1 MMKQKIEEH
10 RKNLKKLS
18 IPELE
23 QEAKNHQSRL
33 ANLSD
38 RVTEHAQKISGLK
51 QPEPK
56 LTNGELRKLGMAYEK
71 VSTKQ
76 KVDLSNVE
84 LRTWVK
90 FEKRDSELDKLQ
102 KDSTTNHST
111 FGQVSISGTNDKN
124 KKSLIDSL
132 AKSLYAYN
140 EHVEK
145 LKKFETN
152 FAKFVKPYN
161 VMHQLNEDYKT
172 AKELSTKVALALQQ
186 PNIEV
191 AERQRLNGVHGIL
204 SQLETQLL
212 NNYRRLDQV
221 MKERDNYTGP
231 LEKLAVKE
239 NIKLAIKEGHKCHAQ
254 YVEQIDTIKTKLNST
269 QVAQVV
275 DKTEAP
281 KIKVEQAP
289 LEKVKVKTKGNKVL
303 EKAQGVVEDIQQKG
317 KEVIA
322 NVVNAVEDNIEY
334 PVIHT
339 KTQQL
344 ITTLNEIQK
353 KNKSLLLP
361 EVNDAAT
368 ALASKLTTAVNNY
381 QDTVKNIRQEKG
393 ISVQDLT
400 TKLGTAKDT
409 LKQQCSSAMAMHETA
424 IKKAPGFLNEIKMA
438 LNGFFKSINIPL
450 KFDVEK
456 TSFISRDTI
465 KEQLVA
471 LKAEATSQQANLEA
485 EAPRNRGPHG

>member
-1 MMKQKIEEH
+1 MKQKIEEH

-18 IPELE
+18 TTDLE
-23 QEAKNHQSRL
+23 QEARNHQSRL

-38 RVTEHAQKISGLK
+38 RVTEHAQKISQLK

-71 VSTKQ
+71 VTTQK
-76 KVDLSNVE
+76 KVDLANVE

-111 FGQVSISGTNDKN
+111 FGQVAISGTNDKN

-145 LKKFETN
+145 LKNFETN
-152 FAKFVKPYN
+152 FAKFVEPYN

-172 AKELSTKVALALQQ
+172 AKELSTKVELALQQ

-204 SQLETQLL
+204 SQLETQLID
-212 NNYRRLDQV
+212 NYRRLDRV
-221 MKERDNYTGP
+221 MKERDNYSGP

-239 NIKLAIKEGHKCHAQ
+239 NIKLAVKEGHKCHAQ
-254 YVEQIDTIKTKLNST
+254 YAEQIDTIKTKLNST
-269 QVAQVV
+269 QVAPMV

-281 KIKVEQAP
+281 KFKVEQTP

-317 KEVIA
+317 KEVIEK
-322 NVVNAVEDNIEY
+322 VVNAVENKIEY
-334 PVIHT
+334 PEIHKKT
-339 KTQQL
+339 KAL
-344 ITTLNEIQK
+344 ITTLQQIQE
-353 KNKSLLLP
+353 KNKSPLLP
-361 EVNDAAT
+361 EVNDAAI
-368 ALASKLTTAVNNY
+368 ALASKLTAAVSNY
-381 QDTVKNIRQEKG
+381 ENTVKNIRQEKG
-393 ISVQDLT
+393 ISVPDLT

-424 IKKAPGFLNEIKMA
+424 IKKAPGLLNEIKMS

-456 TSFISRDTI
+456 TEFANRDTI
-465 KEQLVA
+465 KSQLRA
-471 LKAEATSQQANLEA
+471 WKTEAAQVTNEA
-485 EAPRNRGPHG
+485 KLDQEVTKGPR